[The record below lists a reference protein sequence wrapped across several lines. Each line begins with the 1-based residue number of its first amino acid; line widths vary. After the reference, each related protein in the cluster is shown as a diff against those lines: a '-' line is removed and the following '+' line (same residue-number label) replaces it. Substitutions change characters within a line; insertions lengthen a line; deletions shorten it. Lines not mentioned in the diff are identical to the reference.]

1 MAKRRRTELEQ
12 EEEEYLPGAHTSK
25 TSKRSRDTSKQPNR
39 REKKSSLESDQEEAS
54 AVCVPSLRHPNSIH
68 IISSASGVRRALLKW
83 YASVHTSRGMPWRK
97 PYDPTLSVDERAQ
110 RAYEVGGFSLGC

>member
-1 MAKRRRTELEQ
+1 M
-12 EEEEYLPGAHTSK
+12 PGTHASK
-25 TSKRSRDTSKQPNR
+25 ASKRSRDTSNQDFAPNH
-39 REKKSSLESDQEEAS
+39 REKKNSIKSDQEEAS
-54 AVCVPSLRHPNSIH
+54 DVGVSFLRHPNSIH
-68 IISSASGVRRALLKW
+68 IISSASAVRRALLKW